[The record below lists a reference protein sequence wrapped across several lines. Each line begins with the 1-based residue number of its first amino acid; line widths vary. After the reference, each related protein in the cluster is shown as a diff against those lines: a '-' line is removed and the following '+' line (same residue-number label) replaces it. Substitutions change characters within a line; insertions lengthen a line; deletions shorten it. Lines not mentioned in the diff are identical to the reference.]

1 MNIQILNRWTG
12 AIILTVDAPNLRG
25 ANLRYADLRDADLQD
40 ADLRKADLRYADLR
54 CADLQGADLRYANLR
69 CADLRYANLR
79 KADLRC
85 ADLQDADL
93 RYADLQ
99 RANLQGADLDFSC
112 WPLCCGSLTAII
124 DDRLAA
130 QLLYHIISVVGVDKF
145 TDSQITLANTFHRAE
160 CPRLERTTPDPVRLF
175 EPKIDDPRGWF

>member
-1 MNIQILNRWTG
+1 MNIQILSRWTG
-12 AIILTVDAPNLRG
+12 AIILTVDAPNLRYANLRG
-25 ANLRYADLRDADLQD
+25 ANLRGADLQGANLRGADLRDADLQR
-40 ADLRKADLRYADLR
+40 AN
-54 CADLQGADLRYANLR
+54 LQG
-69 CADLRYANLR
+69 
-79 KADLRC
+79 
-85 ADLQDADL
+85 
-93 RYADLQ
+93 ADLQ
-99 RANLQGADLDFSC
+99 RANLRDADLQRANLRGATLHGADLDFSC